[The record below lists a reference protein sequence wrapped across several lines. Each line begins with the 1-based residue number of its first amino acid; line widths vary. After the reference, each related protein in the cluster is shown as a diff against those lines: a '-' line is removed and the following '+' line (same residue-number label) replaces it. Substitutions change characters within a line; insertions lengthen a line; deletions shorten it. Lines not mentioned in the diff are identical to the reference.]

1 MHIELIG
8 SIETYRSEVQCIA
21 VNERF
26 HSIVCGTGDGFILFG
41 KIGKRG
47 IEKAV
52 NIDGIP
58 GKILITKSWGFIV
71 VSVKKIEKG
80 QVNNKLIVLNQ
91 EGMEIRQKAIKN
103 DVKEWITYQTNDDF
117 DRILMCDVQG
127 KIFTFDVY
135 NLDIGNLIEKCLS
148 EVVTLKFI
156 PKEDVIYIV
165 QKDGTILT
173 YSVNASSSIYITS
186 FFHMFFY
193 MILIFC
199 Y

>member
-135 NLDIGNLIEKCLS
+135 NLDIGNSIEKCLS